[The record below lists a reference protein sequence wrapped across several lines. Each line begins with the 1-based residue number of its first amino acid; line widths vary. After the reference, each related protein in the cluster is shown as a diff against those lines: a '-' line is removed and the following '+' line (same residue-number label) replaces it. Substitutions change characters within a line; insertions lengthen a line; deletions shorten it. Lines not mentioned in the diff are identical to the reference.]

1 MNALDYALI
10 AVLVGFFI
18 YGYIKGLLRQIL
30 VALAVGG
37 SFFLAAK
44 YHYELAAADFAG
56 GIRERSE
63 SVALVAAF
71 VGILFAS
78 AAITSVLASLVA
90 RRLESESL
98 ASGNRWLG
106 GLVSM
111 IVGVILLGGAA
122 VGLEEWQVPEG
133 VIGRIPDSTQK
144 KAKGLVSESVIVPY
158 LSTAC
163 LAIVDWIPQESAD
176 ELAEIYRQ
184 HAGTAPTSGGVASG
198 LANSLT
204 DAGDRAVQEEATTAR
219 TKRTSGRFLNLGA
232 QRRLTLESEK
242 AAKTA
247 PASAEG
253 AVKEAEEK
261 TAAPSAPDDSS
272 Q

>member
-44 YHYELAAADFAG
+44 YHYELAAADFVG

-144 KAKGLVSESVIVPY
+144 KAK
-158 LSTAC
+158 
-163 LAIVDWIPQESAD
+163 
-176 ELAEIYRQ
+176 
-184 HAGTAPTSGGVASG
+184 
-198 LANSLT
+198 
-204 DAGDRAVQEEATTAR
+204 
-219 TKRTSGRFLNLGA
+219 
-232 QRRLTLESEK
+232 
-242 AAKTA
+242 
-247 PASAEG
+247 
-253 AVKEAEEK
+253 
-261 TAAPSAPDDSS
+261 
-272 Q
+272 